1 MELTQIPVEKFTTEA
16 ALDTEFYLLPGGQ
29 VLVLT
34 PGAEP
39 VAFHSVKAEAGGM
52 GRPAGGAPG
61 RPAGRPGY
69 AVAWCVMTQGAPWL
83 RDSSPSA
90 WRATS
95 TRCACPRLRP

>member
-52 GRPAGGAPG
+52 GFYEACFDFLASDEDPDDDDDPTGAEF
-61 RPAGRPGY
+61 Y
-69 AVAWCVMTQGAPWL
+69 A
-83 RDSSPSA
+83 
-90 WRATS
+90 
-95 TRCACPRLRP
+95 